1 MLRIRSL
8 KTCVIFP
15 CCVQFLTL
23 FLLSFYIFEKSLPAF
38 FFFSYLGFLP
48 QILTNDRT
56 VGEGGG
62 YLFNSSL
69 PLPPGLQTIIHWP
82 DLYWIK
88 LTSVHSWQQDSNRE
102 PLVSELKSVTIGVH
116 KKQIS
121 QFTHFN
127 ILLLI
132 VTNVLVLLHTCT
144 YWTENEQ

>member
-1 MLRIRSL
+1 MLHIRSL

-38 FFFSYLGFLP
+38 FFFSYLGFLS

-132 VTNVLVLLHTCT
+132 FTNVLVLLHTCT
-144 YWTENEQ
+144 YWTENE

>member
-1 MLRIRSL
+1 MLHIRSL

-38 FFFSYLGFLP
+38 FFFSYLGFLS

-69 PLPPGLQTIIHWP
+69 PLGLQTIIHWQ
-82 DLYWIK
+82 DVYWIK
-88 LTSVHSWQQDSNRE
+88 LTSVHSWQQDSNRK
-102 PLVSELKSVTIGVH
+102 PLVSERKSVTIRVH

>member
-38 FFFSYLGFLP
+38 FFFSYLGFLS

-144 YWTENEQ
+144 YWTENE

>member
-38 FFFSYLGFLP
+38 FFFSYLGFLS

-82 DLYWIK
+82 DVYWIK
-88 LTSVHSWQQDSNRE
+88 LTSVHSWQQDSNRK
-102 PLVSELKSVTIGVH
+102 PLVSERKSVTIRVH

-144 YWTENEQ
+144 YWTENE

>member
-1 MLRIRSL
+1 MLHIRSL

-38 FFFSYLGFLP
+38 FFFSYLGFLS

-144 YWTENEQ
+144 YWTENE

>member
-1 MLRIRSL
+1 MLHIRSL

-23 FLLSFYIFEKSLPAF
+23 FLLSFYIFEKSLPLF
-38 FFFSYLGFLP
+38 FFFSYLGFVS
-48 QILTNDRT
+48 QILTIDRT

-82 DLYWIK
+82 DVYWIK
-88 LTSVHSWQQDSNRE
+88 LTSVHSWQQDSNRK
-102 PLVSELKSVTIGVH
+102 PLVSERKSVTIRVH

-144 YWTENEQ
+144 YWTENE

>member
-23 FLLSFYIFEKSLPAF
+23 FLLSFYIFEKPLPAF
-38 FFFSYLGFLP
+38 FFFSYLGFLS

-132 VTNVLVLLHTCT
+132 FTNVLVLLHTCT

>member
-1 MLRIRSL
+1 MLHIRSL

-38 FFFSYLGFLP
+38 FFFSYLGFLS

-82 DLYWIK
+82 DVYWIK
-88 LTSVHSWQQDSNRE
+88 LTSVHSWQQDSNRK
-102 PLVSELKSVTIGVH
+102 PLVSERKSVTIRVH

-144 YWTENEQ
+144 YWTENE

>member
-1 MLRIRSL
+1 MLHIRSL

-23 FLLSFYIFEKSLPAF
+23 FLLSFYIFEKPLPLF
-38 FFFSYLGFLP
+38 FFFSYLGFHS
-48 QILTNDRT
+48 QILTIDRT

-69 PLPPGLQTIIHWP
+69 PPGLQTIIHWQ
-82 DLYWIK
+82 DVYWIK
-88 LTSVHSWQQDSNRE
+88 LTSVHSWQQDSNRK
-102 PLVSELKSVTIGVH
+102 PLVSERKSVTIRVH

-144 YWTENEQ
+144 YWTENE